1 MYWLRKF
8 VALCLACLIGTQ
20 TLGIMAQ
27 DTSALAWDFQVKK
40 QSDTELELQLSSTL
54 PNGWYL
60 YAKQG
65 EIEGVDALSFS
76 FNEGAIVPTQIEN
89 LSPSK
94 VIDDKIFSS
103 KATVYQGANTWILCF
118 KFANSKEIPQ
128 VLHAN
133 INYQRAD
140 AEHFLPETVN
150 LDIPLLANNKVVA
163 RSLKIPNFNL
173 QNPLVRFTAKGAS
186 VDTAENNSYLELF
199 FLGFLGGLLALLTP
213 CVFPMIPLTISF
225 FSKKSNSKRESIRS
239 SLSYGFSI
247 MAIYVALS
255 LPFHILDQLN
265 PNILNSVAT
274 SPSLNV
280 VFFVLFVVF
289 AISFFGAFEI
299 SLPSSLGTMADS
311 RSRARKGLGI
321 FFMALTL
328 CIVSFSCT
336 GPILG
341 SLLAG
346 SLSNSGGGA
355 NALTAGLLGF
365 GFALALPFTLLAFF
379 PHSLA
384 KLPKSGSWMST
395 FKITL
400 GFFELAFALK
410 FLSNADLIWHWGF
423 LKREIFVGLWVLL
436 GLIYF
441 LYLSGVILKR
451 EARKQIGILR
461 NIWALI
467 ILGFTIYM
475 ALGLPRKPYS
485 QLTLLSGFA
494 PPAFYSVYENQGHCA
509 LNLDCV
515 KDYAVALTLAKQTGK
530 PLLLDFTGWACVN
543 CRKMEE
549 NVWSDP
555 EIYQLIKDKF
565 ILVSL
570 YVDDREKLPAS
581 EQIYGY
587 TTSNGLK
594 LNITTVGDKWSTFE
608 TENFQNNA
616 QPLYAVLSPA
626 EKLLIS
632 PVGYLPEIATYK
644 QWLEQSLQALQ
655 AQP

>member
-8 VALCLACLIGTQ
+8 VALCFACLVGAQ

-27 DTSALAWDFQVKK
+27 DTSALAWNFQVKK

-54 PNGWYL
+54 PKGWYI
-60 YAKQG
+60 YAEAGK
-65 EIEGVDALSFS
+65 IEGVEALSFS

-89 LSPSK
+89 LSPIK
-94 VIDDKIFSS
+94 VIDDKIFASR
-103 KATVYQGANTWILCF
+103 ATVYQGANTWLLRF
-118 KFANSKEIPQ
+118 KFANSKQIPQ
-128 VLHAN
+128 VLHAT
-133 INYQRAD
+133 INYQKAD
-140 AEHFLPETVN
+140 AEHFLPETIN
-150 LDIPLLANNKVVA
+150 LDIPLLADNKAVA

-239 SLSYGFSI
+239 SLSYGLSI

-255 LPFHILDQLN
+255 IPFHILDQLN

-274 SPSLNV
+274 SPSLNL

-410 FLSNADLIWHWGF
+410 FLSNADLIWHWGI
-423 LKREIFVGLWVLL
+423 LKREIFVGLWVGL
-436 GLIYF
+436 GLTYF

-451 EARKQIGILR
+451 EQRKQIGILR
-461 NIWALI
+461 NIWGLI

-494 PPAFYSVYENQGHCA
+494 PPAFYSVYANQGHCA

-515 KDYAVALTLAKQTGK
+515 KDYASALTLAKQTGK

-570 YVDDREKLPAS
+570 YVDDREKLPVS

-587 TTSNGLK
+587 TTANGLK
-594 LNITTVGDKWSTFE
+594 LNITTVGDKWSIFE

-655 AQP
+655 EQP